1 MEKGAPPHAK
11 IEGCVVKMGIG
22 LINTVNVKSVPSPQS
37 VVEGVTIYVAV
48 RTELF
53 VCDRVPVMDA
63 AGPPALPPKMA
74 PDKEGLCQVYWVP
87 AGIIPLVT
95 FNAEKLK
102 FAPLQVTLE
111 NEVTDTTGLT
121 KTVTEKIL
129 PVQSPERG
137 VTK

>member
-1 MEKGAPPHAK
+1 
-11 IEGCVVKMGIG
+11 
-22 LINTVNVKSVPSPQS
+22 
-37 VVEGVTIYVAV
+37 VAV
-48 RTELF
+48 KTELV
-53 VCDRVPVMDA
+53 VCDKFPVMDK
-63 AGPPALPPKMA
+63 AGPPELPPLIV
-74 PDKEGLCQVYWVP
+74 PDKEGLSQVYWVP

-121 KTVTEKIL
+121 KTVTENTL